1 MAFEIR
7 ARCFGSDPRTIA
19 RLLAGRPTSIEL
31 PWEDEAVLGRA
42 LRLTRDV
49 TVVVRTSSAEV
60 TEFVP
65 QVAVSSFDERVL
77 HAVRRRRSKAVT
89 TLIFDE
95 PLRIATVA
103 STISPR
109 HDLVTR
115 DLVRVAHALDV
126 RVVPWTVNDVRS
138 MVALIELG
146 VDGFVTDEPALAQAV
161 FDART
166 SLAA

>member
-7 ARCFGSDPRTIA
+7 ARGFGSDPRTIR
-19 RLLAGRPTSIEL
+19 RLLAGRPTSVEL
-31 PWEDEAVLGRA
+31 PWEGEDALARA
-42 LRLTRDV
+42 LRLTGDV
-49 TVVVRTSSAEV
+49 AVVVRTSAADM
-60 TEFVP
+60 TAFVP
-65 QVAVSSFDERVL
+65 QVEVSSFDERVL
-77 HAVRRRRSKAVT
+77 RAVRRRRSKAAT
-89 TLIFDE
+89 TLIFDR
-95 PLRIATVA
+95 PLRVATVA

-115 DLVRVAHALDV
+115 DLVRVSRALGV

>member
-7 ARCFGSDPRTIA
+7 ARCFGSDPRTIR
-19 RLLAGRPTSIEL
+19 RLLAGGPTSIEL
-31 PWEDEAVLGRA
+31 PWEGEDALDRA
-42 LRLTRDV
+42 LRLTRGAE
-49 TVVVRTSSAEV
+49 VVVRASTAEV
-60 TEFVP
+60 AAFVP
-65 QVAVSSFDERVL
+65 QVAVSSFEERVL
-77 HAVRRRRSKAVT
+77 HAVRRRRSKAAT
-89 TLIFDE
+89 TLIFE
-95 PLRIATVA
+95 RPLRVATVA

-115 DLVRVAHALDV
+115 DLVRVAHALGV

-146 VDGFVTDEPALAQAV
+146 VDGFVTDEPALGQAV